1 MSEHGT
7 PGIRETNGRRSHQS
21 HCGRDDFGHCLHV
34 ECPETAAA
42 CACADSGWPVGDRV
56 RKHRRGLSDER
67 PTRPLGRQLRP
78 VARGR
83 AEHRRHR
90 LLPRADVH
98 RQPGCGARDRGC
110 RLRRAL
116 PPRPSRRSGAA
127 SRRARRRGAA
137 QPHPQAVVSP
147 CPPRSRVRPHRH
159 VLVSERARDDLD
171 RRVRGVR
178 VPGLG
183 PAAHDESPSD
193 RGRRHG
199 GARRPDQLQSPLPR
213 RPLSL

>member
-1 MSEHGT
+1 MGEHGT

-21 HCGRDDFGHCLHV
+21 HCARTTSAVASMWNAPKQRRLALAL
-34 ECPETAAA
+34 TAAGLSA
-42 CACADSGWPVGDRV
+42 IAFAQ
-56 RKHRRGLSDER
+56 HRRGLSDER

-98 RQPGCGARDRGC
+98 RQPGCGARDRGR

-116 PPRPSRRSGAA
+116 PARPSRRSGAA
-127 SRRARRRGAA
+127 SGRARRRGAA
-137 QPHPQAVVSP
+137 QPHPQAVISP